1 MEQIIK
7 YLFRNFKYAG
17 KNVFSKM
24 KAYLPFFVAFFV
36 IQAVFFTTFVTT
48 ATNYQ
53 NRHDTITEKY
63 DYDMLIS
70 NLTYNDYIVLEEK
83 LYYNSYL
90 KNRSFESYKI
100 SKVSDGFGEEWRI
113 YVLMKDGTSTEDF
126 LNYFIY
132 LNGNLTDTSHIE
144 VTYTPLNEYR
154 NTASITQKTPS
165 ILLLIAMTLIS
176 AGAVLTLYDVQ
187 VNQDRF
193 RYGVYMA
200 FGAGF
205 KRLIST
211 SVFEMIVVAI
221 VSLIPSG
228 AFVFGVS
235 TLFYGK
241 HGITPVFEYPS
252 AIKVMV
258 MSVIV
263 AAIGVY
269 LPMLFLSK
277 KTPMSLIIA
286 EDNSNLISSPRR
298 TKFVV
303 GERFLKIYESLGMW
317 RFRKYYLKLL
327 ASAVAFSAI
336 FLCGYYI
343 TYMNNDAAGQSIE
356 ELRFDSKK
364 EQTQLSSHSA
374 NYEQYLKDLDFFY
387 DSFIEMDG
395 VASVEYNVE
404 STAVSSGSIA
414 LLTNRMGYRSL
425 GDMAN
430 IKNATNP
437 FEETDAA
444 LKKYSAEGYVN
455 ATYMYKYQAF
465 DENMLRVLDEKYEI
479 EGDVFSVLN
488 NDNTVIISEKT
499 MNTQKYRFEVGDKII
514 LCRITEMGE
523 EAEFLDPFD
532 TVGIVGEM
540 LKRNNYSFNEYTV
553 GAVIKDAPEVEG
565 YFTVGLSY
573 DEYLSLVKRKP
584 VPTGASV
591 YLDSDVTE
599 EEYNAVSLKASQII
613 NYYSHDFTLTDT
625 YGYLYNTLEVEECAY
640 GFGLV
645 LSFLVLMISP
655 IVWFYSQ
662 SLFYKKRSKEM
673 YVLAAYGATQKV
685 FKKIHMTSGKI
696 LSVIGFIFT
705 TILGLISS
713 YLVFKMMNEWLV
725 FLGFGSNVNYEF
737 YISPIALAI
746 CLIVSALCGFLS
758 AYLPYRS
765 TVKVSKAKKVKNK
778 KAEAEIEEA

>member
-17 KNVFSKM
+17 KNVFLKM

-36 IQAVFFTTFVTT
+36 IQSVFFTAFVTT

-70 NLTYNDYIVLEEK
+70 NLTYNDYIVMEEK
-83 LYYNSYL
+83 LYINSYM
-90 KNRSFESYKI
+90 KNRTFESYKI
-100 SKVSDGFGEEWRI
+100 SKVNDGFGEEWRI
-113 YVLMKDGTSTEDF
+113 YVLMKDGMSTEEF
-126 LNYFIY
+126 LNYY
-132 LNGNLTDTSHIE
+132 VYYNENLTDTSHIE
-144 VTYTPLNEYR
+144 ITFTPLNEYR
-154 NTASITQKTPS
+154 NTSSISQRTPS
-165 ILLLIAMTLIS
+165 LLLLFALTFIS
-176 AGAVLTLYDVQ
+176 SAAVLTLYDVQ
-187 VNQDRF
+187 VNHDRF

-221 VSLIPSG
+221 VSLLPSG

-235 TLFYGK
+235 TLFYGRY
-241 HGITPVFEYPS
+241 GITPIFEYTS
-252 AIKVMV
+252 VLKAMI
-258 MSVIV
+258 MSIIV

-298 TKFVV
+298 TRFLV
-303 GERFLKIYESLGMW
+303 GERFLKVYESLGMW

-327 ASAVAFSAI
+327 ASAVIFSAI

-343 TYMNNDAAGQSIE
+343 SYMNENAAGQSIE

-364 EQTQLSSHSA
+364 SDTQLASNEK
-374 NYEQYLKDLDFFY
+374 NYEQYFKDLDFFY
-387 DSFIEMDG
+387 DTFSEMDG
-395 VASVEYNVE
+395 VSHVEYNVE
-404 STAVSSGSIA
+404 TTAAGSGGMA

-430 IKNATNP
+430 IKNLTNP
-437 FEETDAA
+437 FETTDAA
-444 LKKYSAEGYVN
+444 LKKYSSEGYVN
-455 ATYMYKYQAF
+455 ATYMYKYRAY

-488 NDNTVIISEKT
+488 NDNTVIVSENT
-499 MNTQKYRFEVGDKII
+499 MNTQKYRFEVGDKIV
-514 LCRITEMGE
+514 LCRIIEMGE
-523 EAEFLDPFD
+523 EAEFVDPFD
-532 TVGIVGEM
+532 TVGIVSEM
-540 LKRNNYSFNEYTV
+540 LKRNNYSFTEYTV

-573 DEYLSLVKRKP
+573 DEYISLVKRKP

-599 EEYNAVSLKASQII
+599 EQYEAISLKANQII
-613 NYYSHDFTLTDT
+613 NYYSHDFSLTDT
-625 YGYLYNTLEVEECAY
+625 YGYLYHMLEVEECSY

-645 LSFLVLMISP
+645 LSFLVLVISP

-673 YVLAAYGATQKV
+673 YVLSAYGATESV

-696 LSVIGFIFT
+696 LSVLGFIFT
-705 TILGLISS
+705 TILGVLAS
-713 YLVFKMMNEWLV
+713 YLVFKTMNEWLV
-725 FLGFGSNVNYEF
+725 FLGFGSDINYEF
-737 YISPIALAI
+737 YISPIALVI
-746 CLIVSALCGFLS
+746 CLVLSAFCGFLS
-758 AYLPYRS
+758 AYMPYRR
-765 TVKVSKAKKVKNK
+765 TIKRTRVKRVKTKKAKTETQ
-778 KAEAEIEEA
+778 EA